1 MKNLLLDLEREFG
14 SLQEVRLKA
23 LQDDSKVLG
32 ALLKSPKA
40 KERFFTHIDGAFIF
54 QKERFL
60 AFLNCRQLGGSY
72 TAFVNK
78 KSAYRLVSNF

>member
-14 SLQEVRLKA
+14 SLQEVRQRA
-23 LQDDSKVLG
+23 LQDDSKILG
-32 ALLKSPKA
+32 ALLKRPKA
-40 KERFFTHIDGAFIF
+40 KEQFFTHIDGAFIF

-60 AFLNCRQLGGSY
+60 VFLNCRELGGSY

-78 KSAYRLVSNF
+78 IGLSMGGGQ